1 MKEDKLMIDNLQQ
14 YFSPEQRFFLNEI
27 NYRIIENSDQLD
39 EYNLNCTDSVYVDIN
54 DDIGLSIVFT
64 RVLKFEPENLFEL
77 SVSFTAILTFI
88 KEKKDEI
95 NWCDIELAEE
105 FRTNGD
111 FVLKNL
117 VSRAVL
123 QIAQITSSS
132 GQFPIISPPDVLGKN
147 SV

>member
-1 MKEDKLMIDNLQQ
+1 MIDNLQQ